1 MVLVTLCHKTN
12 GILRIKTA
20 VEKCLWGWRKNKFTV
35 SCFICNSLK
44 SLKTQ
49 LMPIEKNS
57 RYPNI
62 YDRPN
67 G

>member
-1 MVLVTLCHKTN
+1 
-12 GILRIKTA
+12 
-20 VEKCLWGWRKNKFTV
+20 LWGWRKNKFTV